1 MNYTWNYQPV
11 IVGSSEWDW
20 KNSQA
25 YQGMIYGTPVTNS
38 KENIC
43 IAQFLL
49 PDPSISSMHGMSQLQ
64 IALRQTAVT

>member
-1 MNYTWNYQPV
+1 
-11 IVGSSEWDW
+11 
-20 KNSQA
+20 
-25 YQGMIYGTPVTNS
+25 MIYGTPVTNS

-43 IAQFLL
+43 IAQFLQ